1 MTDVFFA
8 TLQKVGMLLI
18 FIGIGYFLRNRKLLP
33 EDTSKVLSK
42 LSTMIFCPAYNIRN
56 LSQNVTRETIGEKV
70 PLVFYGA
77 ICVVLVVC
85 LASVL
90 AKLLGRNDLEKRS
103 LTYAFSIP
111 NYGYFGYPI
120 IEGVF
125 GSQMLADVM
134 IFIVPLAITTNTFG
148 YLLFMKGK
156 KLSWKQI
163 VTNPTIMSVFVGVAL
178 GLSGIKLPGLLNDVL
193 SGAGNCM
200 SPVSMLLAGFV
211 LGAYPVRTLMKG
223 FRPYQIS
230 GIRLLGIPALDCAV
244 LFVLGIRGLY
254 LMLPLLVFS
263 MPLGLNLVVFPESL
277 GEDASEN
284 AKLCF
289 VSYIMA
295 AFIMPV
301 TFTALTW
308 LSTLA

>member
-1 MTDVFFA
+1 MTEVFLS

-18 FIGIGYFLRNRKLLP
+18 FIGIGYLLRNRKVLP
-33 EDTSKVLSK
+33 EDSSKALSK
-42 LSTMIFCPAYNIRN
+42 LAAMIFCPAYTIKN
-56 LSQNVTRETIGEKV
+56 LSQNVTVETIGQKV
-70 PLVFYGA
+70 PLILYGA
-77 ICVVLVVC
+77 ICVALVIS
-85 LASVL
+85 LAFLL

-125 GSQMLADVM
+125 GSEVLADIM
-134 IFIVPLAITTNTFG
+134 IFIIPLSIATNTFG
-148 YLLFMKGK
+148 YLLFVKGG
-156 KLSWKQI
+156 KLSVKQV

-178 GLSGIKLPGLLNDVL
+178 GLSGIKLPGFVMDVL
-193 SGAGNCM
+193 SGAGSCM

-211 LGAYPVRTLMKG
+211 LGAYPLRTLMKG

-230 GIRLLGIPALDCAV
+230 GIRLLGIPALFCAV
-244 LFVLGIRGLY
+244 LFLIGIRGDY
-254 LMLPLLVFS
+254 LLFPLLIFS

-289 VSYIMA
+289 VSYILA
-295 AFIMPV
+295 AAILPI
-301 TFTALTW
+301 TFSAISW
-308 LSTLA
+308 LSTLT

>member
-1 MTDVFFA
+1 MTEVFFS

-18 FIGIGYFLRNRKLLP
+18 FIGIGYLLRNRKQLP
-33 EDTSKVLSK
+33 EDSSKVLSK
-42 LSTMIFCPAYNIRN
+42 LAAMIFCPAYTIKN
-56 LSQNVTRETIGEKV
+56 LSQNVTVETIGQKV
-70 PLVFYGA
+70 PLIFYGA
-77 ICVVLVVC
+77 ICVALVIS
-85 LASVL
+85 LAFLL
-90 AKLLGRNDLEKRS
+90 AKLLGRNELEKRS

-125 GSQMLADVM
+125 GSEVLADIM
-134 IFIVPLAITTNTFG
+134 IFIIPLSIATNTFG
-148 YLLFMKGK
+148 YLLFVKGG
-156 KLSWKQI
+156 KLSVKQV

-178 GLSGIKLPGLLNDVL
+178 GLSGIKLPGFVMDVL
-193 SGAGNCM
+193 SGAGSCM

-211 LGAYPVRTLMKG
+211 LGAYPLRTLMKG

-230 GIRLLGIPALDCAV
+230 SIRLLGIPALFCAV
-244 LFVLGIRGLY
+244 LFLIGIRGEY
-254 LMLPLLVFS
+254 LLFPLLIFS

-289 VSYIMA
+289 VSYILA
-295 AFIMPV
+295 AVILPI
-301 TFTALTW
+301 TFSAISW
-308 LSTLA
+308 LSTLT

>member
-1 MTDVFFA
+1 
-8 TLQKVGMLLI
+8 
-18 FIGIGYFLRNRKLLP
+18 
-33 EDTSKVLSK
+33 
-42 LSTMIFCPAYNIRN
+42 
-56 LSQNVTRETIGEKV
+56 
-70 PLVFYGA
+70 
-77 ICVVLVVC
+77 
-85 LASVL
+85 
-90 AKLLGRNDLEKRS
+90 
-103 LTYAFSIP
+103 
-111 NYGYFGYPI
+111 
-120 IEGVF
+120 
-125 GSQMLADVM
+125 
-134 IFIVPLAITTNTFG
+134 
-148 YLLFMKGK
+148 MKGK

-230 GIRLLGIPALDCAV
+230 GIRLLGIPALYCAV
-244 LFVLGIRGLY
+244 LFLLGLRGLY

>member
-18 FIGIGYFLRNRKLLP
+18 FIGIGYFLRKRKQLP
-33 EDTSKVLSK
+33 DDSSKVLSK
-42 LSTMIFCPAYNIRN
+42 LAAMIFCPAYTIRN
-56 LSQNVTRETIGEKV
+56 LSQNVTVDTIGQKV
-70 PLVFYGA
+70 PLIFYGA
-77 ICVVLVVC
+77 ICVILVIG
-85 LASVL
+85 LAFIL

-125 GSQMLADVM
+125 GSEVLADIM
-134 IFIVPLAITTNTFG
+134 IFIIPLSIATNTFG
-148 YLLFMKGK
+148 YLLFVKGG
-156 KLSWKQI
+156 KLSLKQV

-178 GLSGIKLPGLLNDVL
+178 GLSGIKLPGLVMDVL
-193 SGAGNCM
+193 SGAGSCM

-211 LGAYPVRTLMKG
+211 LGAYPLRKLMKG
-223 FRPYQIS
+223 FRPYLIS
-230 GIRLLGIPALDCAV
+230 GIRLLGIPALFCAV
-244 LFVLGIRGLY
+244 LFLIGIRGEY
-254 LMLPLLVFS
+254 LLFPLLIFS

-289 VSYIMA
+289 VSYILA
-295 AFIMPV
+295 AVILPI
-301 TFTALTW
+301 TFSAISWLASLT
-308 LSTLA
+308 

>member
-1 MTDVFFA
+1 MNEVFFA

-18 FIGIGYFLRNRKLLP
+18 YIGLGYLLRKRQMLP
-33 EDTSKVLSK
+33 KDASKVLSK
-42 LSTMIFCPAYNIRN
+42 LSTLIFCPAYTIRN
-56 LSQNVTRETIGEKV
+56 LSQNVTRETIGQKM
-70 PLVFYGA
+70 PLIFYGA
-77 ICVVLVVC
+77 VCVLAVIAV
-85 LASVL
+85 ASVL
-90 AKLLGRNDLEKRS
+90 SKLLGRNDLEKRS

-134 IFIVPLAITTNTFG
+134 IFAIPLAVTTNTFG

-163 VTNPTIMSVFVGVAL
+163 LTNPTIMSVFVGVAL
-178 GLSGIKLPGLLNDVL
+178 GLSGIKLPGLVTDVL
-193 SGAGNCM
+193 SGAGSCM
-200 SPVSMLLAGFV
+200 SPVAMLMAGFV
-211 LGAYPVRTLMKG
+211 LGEYPLQKLMKG
-223 FRPYQIS
+223 LRPYQVS
-230 GIRLLGIPALDCAV
+230 GIRLLGIPALFCAV
-244 LFVLGIRGLY
+244 LFLVGIRGTY
-254 LMLPLLVFS
+254 LLLPLLIFS

-289 VSYIMA
+289 VSYILA
-295 AFIMPV
+295 AFILPV
-301 TFTALTW
+301 TFAALTW
-308 LSTLA
+308 ISGLA